1 MGKNI
6 CFVLTSLE
14 SGGLQRNANI
24 LANHFVESGHQVSI
38 CCLYSTECFYDFD
51 ESIKVLDFSS
61 NKNKLFSIGFWKKKL
76 HKFFITEKIDTVVSF
91 GERCGVVTSKAKR
104 GLDINHICRGVIT
117 EKSFINKVLLNLDL
131 KGIDKFVFQT
141 KAQQELFNKRIQNKG
156 VVIPN
161 PFILSDSNINLK
173 GLKSKRFITIGMFD
187 RLKQKRQDLMVE
199 AFAEFHKKHKDYVFE
214 MYGKYNQEQG
224 EKMRSLIKSHHL
236 ESKVLLMGEN
246 KSIKDAIV
254 PSRAYIC
261 ASTSEGMPNAVIE
274 ALSYGIPVITSNWSG
289 YDEIIDDDVNGLVFD
304 MNNKEQL
311 IECMNKLANDDALFE
326 RMSYTAIKHRIEE
339 FKSDIV
345 LNKWD
350 QII

>member
-6 CFVLTSLE
+6 CFVLTVLE
-14 SGGLQRNANI
+14 SGGLQRNAMI
-24 LANHFVESGHQVSI
+24 LANHFVKYGHQVSI

-51 ESIKVLDFSS
+51 KSIKILDFSS
-61 NKNKLFSIGFWKKKL
+61 NKNKLFSIGFWKKTL
-76 HKFFITEKIDTVVSF
+76 HKYFVDEKIDTVVSF
-91 GERCGVVTSKAKR
+91 GERCGVVTAKAKK

-131 KGIDKFVFQT
+131 RGIDKFVFQT
-141 KAQQELFNKRIQNKG
+141 KAQKELFNKRIQNKG

-161 PFILSDSNINLK
+161 PFVLLGSNINLK
-173 GLKSKRFITIGMFD
+173 GVKSKRFITIGMLD
-187 RLKQKRQDLMVE
+187 RLKQKRQDLMVK

-214 MYGKYNQEQG
+214 MYGRYNQEQG
-224 EKMRSLIKSHHL
+224 EKMRSLIKDYHL
-236 ESKVLLMGEN
+236 ESKVLLMGESKN
-246 KSIKDAIV
+246 IKEAIV

-261 ASTSEGMPNAVIE
+261 ASISEGMPNAVIE
-274 ALSYGIPVITSNWSG
+274 ALSYGIPVINSNWSG
-289 YDEIIDDDVNGLVFD
+289 YDEIIDDDVNGLVFE
-304 MNNKEQL
+304 MNNLEQL
-311 IECMNKLANDDALFE
+311 VACMDKIANDDALFE
-326 RMSYTAIKHRIEE
+326 RMSYTATKHRIED